1 MMATRLTDSELAQR
15 VRAGNRVRAQRQ
27 QERRRTAGLVQL
39 NVWLPHSTRTA
50 LDRAAAHRN
59 MTVSETVSDLLER
72 ALSAAMLLNATT
84 TRDKPIS
91 AYHCWQC
98 DARMTVERER
108 EPLCEACEAASQ
120 AATTT
125 PDTPAASND
134 TTTSGKD
141 ELMTWIGERLN
152 EGLTGNEI
160 ARQLN
165 ASGQRTASG
174 AAFTGQNIL
183 RDYRA
188 WVKKTGTVSTSCS
201 GDTDSHDTTSA

>member
-72 ALSAAMLLNATT
+72 ALSAAMLLN
-84 TRDKPIS
+84 
-91 AYHCWQC
+91 
-98 DARMTVERER
+98 E
-108 EPLCEACEAASQ
+108 
-120 AATTT
+120 ATTT
-125 PDTPAASND
+125 PAPEAATMDMFPAPA
-134 TTTSGKD
+134 TSHESSATKDALMMEVGK
-141 ELMTWIGERLN
+141 LLN
-152 EGLTGNEI
+152 EGHTGNDV

-165 ASGQRTASG
+165 ASGQRTVSG

-188 WVKKTGTVSTSCS
+188 WAKKTADEVNRGN
-201 GDTDSHDTTSA
+201 